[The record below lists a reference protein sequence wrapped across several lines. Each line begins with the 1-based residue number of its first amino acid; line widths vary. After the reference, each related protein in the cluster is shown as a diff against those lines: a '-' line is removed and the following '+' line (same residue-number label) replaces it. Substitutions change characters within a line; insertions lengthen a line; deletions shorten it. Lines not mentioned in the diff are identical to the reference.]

1 MMETSAQEF
10 NITWCSVVI
19 DIQAGP
25 CVYWGVHVREVELV
39 GRQLTAHPHTHTRRQ
54 VYTIAHS

>member
-1 MMETSAQEF
+1 MKTSAQEF

-25 CVYWGVHVREVELV
+25 CMYWRVHVREVELV
-39 GRQLTAHPHTHTRRQ
+39 RRQLVA
-54 VYTIAHS
+54 YTDT